1 MRKRIRTNN
10 LACFFSLALL
20 WSWGW
25 WSVLIFT
32 TPSDALLSGNLPM
45 SFILLALLGGMGPT
59 IAGISTSWLA
69 GGREE
74 AASLLRRQKARNI
87 SLLWVVV
94 ALLTVPLLTLVQT
107 GVHAL
112 CGRAVSYRV
121 QGVMLVMGFVWP
133 LFSSFGEEIG
143 WRGFALPR
151 MLERFGA
158 LKTSLLLGLIW
169 GLWHMPS
176 DYIAYSSYGWLFI
189 PMFLLLGPVAM
200 TAHSII
206 MTFIFKKTNGSV
218 LLMVLYHYTI
228 TMSGILSPSFSYD
241 GQADDVLKTLVS
253 VAVIAVGALA
263 IALFSK
269 TFRQDAS
276 FRLREPAGSA
286 GEM

>member
-1 MRKRIRTNN
+1 MRNLMKTNK
-10 LACFFSLALL
+10 LACFFFLAFL

-32 TPSDALLSGNLPM
+32 TPADAMLSGNLPM
-45 SFILLALLGGMGPT
+45 SFIFLALLGGMGPT
-59 IAGISTSWLA
+59 IAGVLTACLI

-74 AASLLRRQKARNI
+74 AASLLRRRKKRNF
-87 SLLWVVV
+87 SLLWAAA
-94 ALLTVPLLTLVQT
+94 ALFTVPLLTLVQT
-107 GVHAL
+107 AVHAL
-112 CGRAVSYRV
+112 CGRDVSYGV
-121 QGVMLVMGFVWP
+121 HGVMLIMGFIWP

-143 WRGFALPR
+143 WRGFALPS
-151 MLERFGA
+151 MLTRFGA
-158 LKTSLLLGLIW
+158 LKASLLLGLIW

-206 MTFIFKKTNGSV
+206 MTFIFTKTNGSV

-228 TMSGILSPSFSYD
+228 TMSGILSPSFAYN
-241 GQADDVLKTLVS
+241 GQADDVLKTLIS
-253 VAVIAVGALA
+253 VTVIAVGALA
-263 IALFSK
+263 IVLLSK

-276 FRLREPAGSA
+276 FIHRKIASSA
-286 GEM
+286 EEM

>member
-10 LACFFSLALL
+10 LACFFSLAFL

-112 CGRAVSYRV
+112 CGRAVSYCV
-121 QGVMLVMGFVWP
+121 QDVMLVMGFVWP

-189 PMFLLLGPVAM
+189 PMFLC
-200 TAHSII
+200 
-206 MTFIFKKTNGSV
+206 
-218 LLMVLYHYTI
+218 
-228 TMSGILSPSFSYD
+228 
-241 GQADDVLKTLVS
+241 
-253 VAVIAVGALA
+253 
-263 IALFSK
+263 
-269 TFRQDAS
+269 
-276 FRLREPAGSA
+276 
-286 GEM
+286 